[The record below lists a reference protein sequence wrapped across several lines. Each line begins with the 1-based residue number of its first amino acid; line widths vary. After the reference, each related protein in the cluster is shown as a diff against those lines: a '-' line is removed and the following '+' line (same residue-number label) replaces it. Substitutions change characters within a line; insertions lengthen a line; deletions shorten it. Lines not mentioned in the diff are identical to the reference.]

1 VNNGATWAEVEA
13 VEMLAGRVVEEVR
26 RAVKGEELVGRGGH
40 V

>member
-1 VNNGATWAEVEA
+1 
-13 VEMLAGRVVEEVR
+13 LAGRVVEEVR